1 MHVKDPHIP
10 KAVKQDTETSDWLAR
25 YLDSWHREEW
35 AKAEAV
41 RTTHASFYLT
51 PFITKYRAYKNDR

>member
-1 MHVKDPHIP
+1 MHVEDPYKP
-10 KAVKQDTETSDWLAR
+10 EPVKQDEDISDWLAH

-41 RTTHASFYLT
+41 KTTHASFYLT